1 MFNLWQDVRFGVRM
15 LGKNPGFT
23 AIAVLTLALG
33 IGANTAIFSLL
44 NQVMLR
50 HLPVKN
56 PGELVVLRVPG
67 DREGHI
73 WSDGDD
79 AQSLS
84 YPQFKGLRDNNSVFA
99 GMLARFTFSASIAS
113 HGQTERG
120 DGEMVSGD
128 YFETLGVQ
136 PVVGR
141 VFSRDD
147 EKVPGGHPFVVLS
160 YGYWMRHFGGD
171 PGVLNQPLLVNN
183 TEMTIVGV
191 ARAGF
196 DGVQFGQ
203 AADIFVPIMMK
214 AQMTPSHDGLMNW
227 NDAWVAVMGRLMP
240 GESRAQALAGVQATY
255 RPLLEQQLATI
266 KGWDEK
272 KRERFLLKKVEFLSG
287 AQGRAIVQRDSGP
300 ALMALFAMVALVL
313 LIACTNVANLL
324 LAQGAARQRE
334 FAIRAAMGAT
344 RAQMI
349 RQLVVESLL
358 CAGAGG
364 VLGIVLGSWLMNIL
378 TPAIVSNTGTQG
390 LTSSLNGTVL
400 GFAMAATL
408 LSGVLFG
415 LLPAWRV
422 TRTSVTQT
430 LKDQGST
437 GSAGLS
443 HVRFR
448 KVLVAGQVAFTVLL
462 LAGACLFTKTLW
474 NLRKQNLGMNTE
486 NVITFSVAPKLS
498 GYDNTRMVALID
510 QLRQRFEGLPGVRGA
525 GTAEIPTLTGSNMGA
540 NITVEGGTPV
550 PDKQNDIRFNYVS
563 PGYFATL
570 GIPLMAG
577 RDFRDGDLANSQK
590 VAVIS
595 ETMAKQFMPNR
606 NPVGMHFAFGAGTD
620 VKPDIAIVGV
630 VKDVKQDTVRSEVG
644 AYAYLPYAQQ
654 KVLNGVTF
662 YVRTQRDPLTLATSL
677 RGQVHELDANL
688 PIYDLKSFTR
698 IVDENLFTE
707 RMIAGLSAGFGG
719 LAALLAALGIY
730 GVLAFLVVQRTREI
744 GIRMALGAESGN
756 VRLLVF
762 KEVGFM
768 ALAGVLLG
776 VPLAYSLA
784 RLSVSLLYG
793 VKASDASVYLF
804 SVVMIGIV
812 AAVACYVPA
821 RRATRVDPII
831 ALRYE

>member
-1 MFNLWQDVRFGVRM
+1 MFNLWQDIRFGLRM

-44 NQVMLR
+44 DQVMLR

-56 PGELVVLRVPG
+56 PNELVVLRVPG
-67 DREGHI
+67 DRQGHV

-79 AQSLS
+79 AMSLS
-84 YPQFKGLRDNNSVFA
+84 YLQFKGLRDNNNVFA
-99 GMLARFTFSASIAS
+99 GMLARFHFDASIAS

-120 DGEMVSGD
+120 AGEMVSGD

-136 PVVGR
+136 PVIGR
-141 VFSRDD
+141 VFSRED
-147 EKVPGGHPFVVLS
+147 EKVPGGHPYVVLS
-160 YGYWMRHFGGD
+160 YGYWTRHFGGD

-183 TEMTIVGV
+183 AEMTIVGV

-203 AADIFVPIMMK
+203 AADLFVPIMMK
-214 AQMTPSHDGLMNW
+214 AQMTPTHDGLMEW
-227 NDAWVAVMGRLMP
+227 NDAWVAVMGRLKP
-240 GESRAQALAGVQATY
+240 GETREQALAGIQPSY

-266 KGWDEK
+266 TGWDQQ
-272 KRERFLLKKVEFLSG
+272 KRERFLAKKVEFLPG
-287 AQGRAIVQRDSGP
+287 AQGRAIVQRDTGP
-300 ALMALFAMVALVL
+300 ALVALFAMVALVL

-344 RAQMI
+344 RPQMI
-349 RQLVVESLL
+349 RQLIVESLL
-358 CAGAGG
+358 CACAGG

-378 TPAIVSNTGTQG
+378 APAIVSNTGMEG
-390 LTSSLNGTVL
+390 LSSHLNGTVL
-400 GFAMAATL
+400 GFAVAATL
-408 LSGVLFG
+408 LSGILFG

-437 GSAGLS
+437 GSAALS

-462 LAGACLFTKTLW
+462 LAGACLYTQTLW
-474 NLRKQNLGMNTE
+474 NLRKQNLGLNTE
-486 NVITFSVAPKLS
+486 NVITFSISPKLS
-498 GYDNTRMVALID
+498 GYDNTRMIAMID
-510 QLRQRFEGLPGVRGA
+510 QLRQRFAALPGTRGV
-525 GTAEIPTLTGSNMGA
+525 GTAEIATLTGSNMGA
-540 NITVEGGTPV
+540 NVTIEGGTPV
-550 PDKQNDIRFNYVS
+550 PDEQNDIRFNFVS
-563 PGYFATL
+563 PGYVATL
-570 GIPLMAG
+570 GIPLLAG
-577 RDFRDGDLANSQK
+577 RDIRDSDLANSQK
-590 VAVIS
+590 VAIIS
-595 ETMAKQFMPNR
+595 ETMAKQFMPGR
-606 NPVGMHFAFGAGTD
+606 NPVGMHFAFGAGKD
-620 VKPDIAIVGV
+620 VKPDIEIVGV

-644 AYAYLPYAQQ
+644 PYAYLPYAQQ

-662 YVRTQRDPLTLATSL
+662 YVRTQQDPLTLASSL
-677 RGQVHELDANL
+677 RGQVHEMDANL

-744 GIRMALGAESGN
+744 GIRMALGAESGS

-762 KEVGFM
+762 REVGFM
-768 ALAGVLLG
+768 ALAGVLVG
-776 VPLAYSLA
+776 VPLAYGLA
-784 RLSVSLLYG
+784 RLSESLLFG
-793 VKASDASVYLF
+793 VKANNLFVYLF
-804 SVVMIGIV
+804 SVTMIAIV